1 MLDVTSRTG
10 AREEIRPTPTKEP
23 RTSQAEPSP
32 PLPPEMFVRVP
43 DIGKQP
49 LGFPEPVV
57 TKNGLKAD
65 EGANNKGSGSR
76 QSWALTGELPH
87 TSYAVSPSLYH
98 GNFLNCSFLAAF
110 FDIPC

>member
-1 MLDVTSRTG
+1 MTAEPDSEEGVTKMSVLHALSCLGTVFALTSRN
-10 AREEIRPTPTKEP
+10 ADAAILNKW
-23 RTSQAEPSP
+23 A
-32 PLPPEMFVRVP
+32 
-43 DIGKQP
+43 
-49 LGFPEPVV
+49 
-57 TKNGLKAD
+57 NGWKAD
-65 EGANNKGSGSR
+65 EGANNTGSGSR